1 MDTDDPPPTTPDDRG
16 GQPAGDE
23 RREREQ
29 AESLTR
35 IEAGGI
41 PMSAERRL
49 KVLSTGNGAF
59 TSGLSVGD
67 YALLDRLGP
76 RPLAQVLGASVHQVG
91 WQFLPPPNQWGGEL
105 FCELDMVARAWDQ
118 ARRRALDRLT
128 EEAQAVGADA
138 VVGVNLRRG
147 EHDWAAG
154 SVDFVVAGTAV
165 RLPGSP
171 GGGWPILS
179 DLSVADY
186 WKLQQSGYAP
196 VGLVAATAVFFVSP
210 SSQTQWTRYATTAR
224 NQELTDFTRGFY
236 AARETALRYISSQA
250 DSNKA
255 TGIVGVRIDQ
265 SARHESYHVAG
276 YAQPQTGGVLGTR
289 QQLGGFGA
297 RQQLGGLGGGLGGGQ
312 QQGSDQ
318 ERSGLAITLH
328 AVGTAIREVEDTPQY
343 PPETVISQGVTAD
356 DR

>member
-1 MDTDDPPPTTPDDRG
+1 MTPTDPPTP
-16 GQPAGDE
+16 PPPPPPPGDE
-23 RREREQ
+23 AQRQLEQ
-29 AESLTR
+29 DESLAR

-41 PMSAERRL
+41 PVSAERRL
-49 KVLSTGNGAF
+49 SVLSTGKSAF
-59 TSGLSVGD
+59 TSNLSVGG

-91 WQFLPPPNQWGGEL
+91 WQFLPQPNQWGGQV

-154 SVDFVVAGTAV
+154 SVDFVVAGTAI
-165 RLPGSP
+165 RLPGSD
-171 GGGWPILS
+171 GGGWPVLS

-186 WKLQQSGYAP
+186 WKLHQAGYAP

-210 SSQTQWTRYATTAR
+210 SSQTQWARFATTGR
-224 NQELTDFTRGFY
+224 NQELTDFTQGFY

-250 DSNKA
+250 DSVKA
-255 TGIVGVRIDQ
+255 TGIVGVQIDQ
-265 SARHESYHVAG
+265 SARHESYKILGYGQQQGGGLFAG
-276 YAQPQTGGVLGTR
+276 QQPGGSVFGR
-289 QQLGGFGA
+289 QQQGGFG
-297 RQQLGGLGGGLGGGQ
+297 GP

-328 AVGTAIREVEDTPQY
+328 AVGTAIREVDVLPQY
-343 PPETVISQGVTAD
+343 PPETVISLGVPNDSGQSA
-356 DR
+356 

>member
-1 MDTDDPPPTTPDDRG
+1 MSPNDPPPDDPPPDDPG
-16 GQPAGDE
+16 LPADDGQ
-23 RREREQ
+23 RELEQ
-29 AESLTR
+29 AESLRR

-41 PMSAERRL
+41 PVAADRRL
-49 KVLSTGNGAF
+49 RVLATGGKAF

-67 YALLDRLGP
+67 YAMLDRLGP

-91 WQFLPPPNQWGGEL
+91 WQFLPQPDQWGGEL
-105 FCELDMVARAWDQ
+105 FCELDMVAHAWDQ

-128 EEAQAVGADA
+128 EEARAVGADA
-138 VVGVNLRRG
+138 VVGVDLRRG

-154 SVDFVVAGTAV
+154 SVDYVVSGTAI
-165 RLPGSP
+165 RLPGSD

-186 WKLQQSGYAP
+186 WKLHQAGYAP

-210 SSQTQWTRYATTAR
+210 SGRTQWNRYATTAR
-224 NQELTDFTRGFY
+224 NQELEDFTRGFY

-250 DSNKA
+250 DTHKA

-265 SARHESYHVAG
+265 SARHEDYK
-276 YAQPQTGGVLGTR
+276 VLGYGQQPGTMFAGQR
-289 QQLGGFGA
+289 QPGGYLGS
-297 RQQLGGLGGGLGGGQ
+297 Q

-328 AVGTAIREVEDTPQY
+328 AVGTAIREVEQVPQY
-343 PPETVISQGVTAD
+343 PPETVISLGVSAD
-356 DR
+356 DRDGQ

>member
-1 MDTDDPPPTTPDDRG
+1 MTPTDAPPPPPQDGR
-16 GQPAGDE
+16 E
-23 RREREQ
+23 EREQ
-29 AESLTR
+29 AESLAR

-41 PMSAERRL
+41 PLAAERRL
-49 KVLSTGNGAF
+49 KVLSTGRGAF
-59 TSGLSVGD
+59 TSSLSVNG

-76 RPLAQVLGASVHQVG
+76 RPLAQVLGASVHQIG
-91 WQFLPPPNQWGGEL
+91 WQFLPQPPQWGAEL

-138 VVGVNLRRG
+138 VVGVHLRRG

-154 SVDFVVAGTAV
+154 SVDFVIAGTAIA
-165 RLPGSP
+165 LPGSA
-171 GGGWPILS
+171 GGGWPVLS
-179 DLSVADY
+179 DLSIDDY
-186 WKLQQSGYAP
+186 WKLQQAGYAP
-196 VGLVAATAVFFVSP
+196 VGLVAATAVHFVSP
-210 SSQTQWTRYATTAR
+210 SSQTQWSRYATTTK
-224 NQELTDFTRGFY
+224 NQELTDFTQGFY

-250 DSNKA
+250 DAQKA

-265 SARHESYHVAG
+265 SARHESYKVVSYG
-276 YAQPQTGGVLGTR
+276 QQP
-289 QQLGGFGA
+289 GA
-297 RQQLGGLGGGLGGGQ
+297 RFAGPRQPGVYAGGQ

-328 AVGTAIREVEDTPQY
+328 AVGTAIREIENVPQY
-343 PPETVISQGVTAD
+343 PPETVISLGVSQD

>member
-1 MDTDDPPPTTPDDRG
+1 MVTPDDPR
-16 GQPAGDE
+16 PAGDE
-23 RREREQ
+23 NRRELEQ
-29 AESLTR
+29 AESLRR

-41 PMSAERRL
+41 PVSAERRL
-49 KVLSTGNGAF
+49 RVLSTGGSAF

-91 WQFLPPPNQWGGEL
+91 WQFLPQPNQWGGEL

-138 VVGVNLRRG
+138 VVGVHLRRG

-154 SVDFVVAGTAV
+154 SVDFVVAGTAIS
-165 RLPGSP
+165 LPGSA

-186 WKLQQSGYAP
+186 WKLHQSGYAP

-224 NQELTDFTRGFY
+224 NQELTDFTQGFY

-265 SARHESYHVAG
+265 SARHESYKVAG
-276 YAQPQTGGVLGTR
+276 YGNQQPGYFDGR
-289 QQLGGFGA
+289 QQAGGAF
-297 RQQLGGLGGGLGGGQ
+297 GGQ
-312 QQGSDQ
+312 RQASDQ

-328 AVGTAIREVEDTPQY
+328 AVGTAIRQVADIPQY
-343 PPETVISQGVTAD
+343 PPETVISLGASPQ
-356 DR
+356 